1 MLRDITIGQHFP
13 GDSLVHKF
21 DPRMK
26 LVLTIVYIILLF
38 AASNPLGLTLSL
50 VFLVAMYGVAKI
62 PFKLITK
69 SLKPILPIILFTAV
83 LNLFFVSGEGEP
95 LVHFWVLNI
104 YAEGLRYAILMAV
117 RVMALIAGT
126 SLLTYTTSPI
136 VLTDAIEQLLK
147 PLGRLHFP
155 VHELAMMMSIALR
168 FIPTLIEETDKIMN
182 AQKARG
188 AMLDNGSMMERVK
201 ALVPVLIPLFISA
214 FRRADEL
221 AMAMELSLIHI
232 FANEMGVQIRI
243 TSGPAIEKPG
253 DLAALLTN
261 LQEGDVLFIDEIH
274 RLSRQVEEVL
284 YPALEDYALD
294 IMIGKGPSAQSIRI
308 NLPRFTLVGATTRA
322 GQITG
327 PLRDRFGVLL
337 KLELYSPDELS
348 RIIQRSAGILDQP
361 ITPEG
366 AYELAK
372 CSRGTPRVA
381 NRFLKR
387 VRDFATVLGDG
398 IIDRDVSLMSLKRMD
413 VDALGLD
420 ELDRSLLRAI
430 IEMYNGGPVGLETL
444 AAALGEEAVTLEDL
458 CEPYLMQMGFL
469 TRTPRGR
476 CATRLAYEHL
486 GLKAPETGS
495 PEDNGQQ
502 SLF

>member
-62 PFKLITK
+62 PFTLITK

-147 PLGRLHFP
+147 PLGRLHF
-155 VHELAMMMSIALR
+155 
-168 FIPTLIEETDKIMN
+168 
-182 AQKARG
+182 
-188 AMLDNGSMMERVK
+188 RVK

-221 AMAMELSLIHI
+221 AMAMECRCYRGGDGRTRLKVLRCTRQDYI
-232 FANEMGVQIRI
+232 
-243 TSGPAIEKPG
+243 
-253 DLAALLTN
+253 DLAVCIVCFMVILSS
-261 LQEGDVLFIDEIH
+261 
-274 RLSRQVEEVL
+274 RLVF
-284 YPALEDYALD
+284 P
-294 IMIGKGPSAQSIRI
+294 
-308 NLPRFTLVGATTRA
+308 NF
-322 GQITG
+322 
-327 PLRDRFGVLL
+327 
-337 KLELYSPDELS
+337 
-348 RIIQRSAGILDQP
+348 
-361 ITPEG
+361 
-366 AYELAK
+366 
-372 CSRGTPRVA
+372 
-381 NRFLKR
+381 
-387 VRDFATVLGDG
+387 
-398 IIDRDVSLMSLKRMD
+398 
-413 VDALGLD
+413 
-420 ELDRSLLRAI
+420 
-430 IEMYNGGPVGLETL
+430 
-444 AAALGEEAVTLEDL
+444 
-458 CEPYLMQMGFL
+458 
-469 TRTPRGR
+469 
-476 CATRLAYEHL
+476 
-486 GLKAPETGS
+486 
-495 PEDNGQQ
+495 
-502 SLF
+502 

>member
-221 AMAMELSLIHI
+221 AMAMECRCYRGGEGRTRMKQLHLQRRDVLSL
-232 FANEMGVQIRI
+232 AV
-243 TSGPAIEKPG
+243 
-253 DLAALLTN
+253 
-261 LQEGDVLFIDEIH
+261 
-274 RLSRQVEEVL
+274 
-284 YPALEDYALD
+284 
-294 IMIGKGPSAQSIRI
+294 
-308 NLPRFTLVGATTRA
+308 
-322 GQITG
+322 
-327 PLRDRFGVLL
+327 
-337 KLELYSPDELS
+337 
-348 RIIQRSAGILDQP
+348 
-361 ITPEG
+361 
-366 AYELAK
+366 
-372 CSRGTPRVA
+372 
-381 NRFLKR
+381 FL
-387 VRDFATVLGDG
+387 G
-398 IIDRDVSLMSLKRMD
+398 M
-413 VDALGLD
+413 LGL
-420 ELDRSLLRAI
+420 I
-430 IEMYNGGPVGLETL
+430 I
-444 AAALGEEAVTLEDL
+444 ALNFVVPKVL
-458 CEPYLMQMGFL
+458 
-469 TRTPRGR
+469 
-476 CATRLAYEHL
+476 
-486 GLKAPETGS
+486 
-495 PEDNGQQ
+495 
-502 SLF
+502 

>member
-221 AMAMELSLIHI
+221 AMAMECRCYR
-232 FANEMGVQIRI
+232 G
-243 TSGPAIEKPG
+243 G
-253 DLAALLTN
+253 DGRTRLKELHYRASDVASILVALLFC
-261 LQEGDVLFIDEIH
+261 VAI
-274 RLSRQVEEVL
+274 
-284 YPALEDYALD
+284 
-294 IMIGKGPSAQSIRI
+294 
-308 NLPRFTLVGATTRA
+308 
-322 GQITG
+322 
-327 PLRDRFGVLL
+327 GVLGR
-337 KLELYSPDELS
+337 Y
-348 RIIQRSAGILDQP
+348 
-361 ITPEG
+361 
-366 AYELAK
+366 
-372 CSRGTPRVA
+372 
-381 NRFLKR
+381 
-387 VRDFATVLGDG
+387 
-398 IIDRDVSLMSLKRMD
+398 
-413 VDALGLD
+413 GL
-420 ELDRSLLRAI
+420 
-430 IEMYNGGPVGLETL
+430 
-444 AAALGEEAVTLEDL
+444 
-458 CEPYLMQMGFL
+458 
-469 TRTPRGR
+469 
-476 CATRLAYEHL
+476 
-486 GLKAPETGS
+486 
-495 PEDNGQQ
+495 
-502 SLF
+502 